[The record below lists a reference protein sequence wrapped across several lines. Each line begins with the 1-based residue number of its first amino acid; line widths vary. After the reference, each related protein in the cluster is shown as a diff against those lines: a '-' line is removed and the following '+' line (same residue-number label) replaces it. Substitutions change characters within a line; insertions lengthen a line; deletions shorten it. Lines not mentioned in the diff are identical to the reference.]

1 MQQTFRVTLTAT
13 REHTYEIEAN
23 TSEEAESIAEVMYDE
38 GEEGNDVGLSVDVSD
53 VYPIEDNETSAT

>member
-1 MQQTFRVTLTAT
+1 MYKTFRVTLTAT
-13 REHTYEIEAN
+13 REHSYDVEAN

-53 VYPIEDNETSAT
+53 VYPIEDNES